1 MSKPM
6 TKTRAADIVG
16 GLSRTSKM
24 PGPSFGTSAF
34 DCQTG
39 SKLRAVEGSVCAK
52 CYARKGAYV
61 WDSVREAHARRMSK
75 LLTAIANPEARTQWI
90 SAMASLLQG
99 VSHFRWHDSGDL
111 QSAAHYALL
120 VDVVRATPKTR
131 HWLPTKE
138 PRYVDRANIPV
149 NLVVRVSAPM
159 VDQAGPKAW
168 PNVSTVHTTKPAKGA
183 HVCPA
188 PKQDGECGKCRACW
202 TATVR
207 TVSYH
212 QH

>member
-1 MSKPM
+1 MNKPM
-6 TKTRAADIVG
+6 PKGVAADIVG

-39 SKLRAVEGSVCAK
+39 SKLRAVEGSVCAS
-52 CYARKGAYV
+52 CYARKGQYV
-61 WDSVREAHARRMSK
+61 WPVVREAHARRMSK
-75 LLTAIANPEARTQWI
+75 LLKAIANPEARVQWV
-90 SAMASLLQG
+90 SAMASLLEG

-111 QSAAHYALL
+111 QSKDHFALV
-120 VDVVRATPKTR
+120 VDVVRATPKTK

-138 PRYVDRANIPV
+138 PRYVDRKNIPA

-159 VDQAGPKAW
+159 VDQAGPKTW
-168 PNVSTVHTTKPAKGA
+168 PNVSTVHTDRALAGA

-188 PKQDGECGKCRACW
+188 PKQGGACGKCRACW
-202 TATVR
+202 TRTVA

>member
-1 MSKPM
+1 MK
-6 TKTRAADIVG
+6 KFEANAIIG

-24 PGPSFGTSAF
+24 PGPYFGTSAF

-52 CYARKGAYV
+52 CYARKGSYV
-61 WDSVREAHARRMSK
+61 WPAVREAHARRMSA
-75 LLTAIANPEARTQWI
+75 LLSAIDGGAARAQWV
-90 SAMASLLQG
+90 SAMISLLDG
-99 VSHFRWHDSGDL
+99 VTHFRWHDSGDL
-111 QSAAHYALL
+111 QSRAHFELIA
-120 VDVVRATPKTR
+120 DVCKATPATR

-138 PRYVDRANIPV
+138 PRYVDRANIPR

-159 VDQAGPKAW
+159 VDQIGPKAW
-168 PNVSTVHTTKPAKGA
+168 PNVSSVHTDKAPKGA

-188 PKQDGECGKCRACW
+188 PKQGGACADCRACW
-202 TATVR
+202 TRAVK

>member
-1 MSKPM
+1 MLKGV
-6 TKTRAADIVG
+6 ANAVVG

-39 SKLRAVEGSVCAK
+39 SKLREVPGSVCSK
-52 CYARKGAYV
+52 CYARKGQYL
-61 WDSVREAHARRMSK
+61 WSTTREAHARRMSA
-75 LLTAIANPEARTQWI
+75 LLKAIANPEARAQWV
-90 SAMASLLQG
+90 SAMVSLLDG
-99 VSHFRWHDSGDL
+99 VPHFRWHDSGDL
-111 QSAAHYALL
+111 QSKDHFALI

-138 PRYVDRANIPV
+138 PRYVDRANIPA

-159 VDQAGPKAW
+159 IGQAGPKAW
-168 PNVSTVHTTKPAKGA
+168 PNVSTVHTDTAPAGA

-188 PKQDGECGKCRACW
+188 PSQGGACGKCRACW
-202 TATVR
+202 TRTVK

>member
-1 MSKPM
+1 MK
-6 TKTRAADIVG
+6 KADAQLVVG

-52 CYARKGAYV
+52 CYARKGSYV
-61 WDSVREAHARRMSK
+61 WPAVREAHARRMSK
-75 LLTAIANPEARTQWI
+75 LMTAIKNADARRQWV
-90 SAMASLLQG
+90 SAMASLLDG
-99 VSHFRWHDSGDL
+99 VTYFRWHDSGDL
-111 QSAAHYALL
+111 QSAEHYALI
-120 VDVVRATPKTR
+120 VEVCEATPKTR

-138 PRYVDRANIPV
+138 PRYVDRSKIPV

-159 VDQAGPKAW
+159 INQDGPKAW
-168 PNVSTVHTTKPAKGA
+168 PNVSTVHTDKAPKGA

-188 PKQDGECGKCRACW
+188 PKQDGACGKCRACW
-202 TATVR
+202 TSTVR

>member
-1 MSKPM
+1 MVKPM
-6 TKTRAADIVG
+6 LKGVANTVVG

-52 CYARKGAYV
+52 CYARKGQYI
-61 WDSVREAHARRMSK
+61 WPNVREAHARRMSK
-75 LLTAIANPEARTQWI
+75 LLKAISDPTARAQWV
-90 SAMASLLQG
+90 SAMVSLLDG
-99 VSHFRWHDSGDL
+99 VAHFRWHDSGDL
-111 QSAAHYALL
+111 QSAAHFELIR
-120 VDVVRATPKTR
+120 DVVLATPKTR

-138 PRYVDRANIPV
+138 PRYVDRARVPA

-159 VDQAGPKAW
+159 IDQLPPKSW
-168 PNVSTVHTTKPAKGA
+168 PNTSTVHSGKAPKGA

-188 PKQDGECGKCRACW
+188 PKQDGACGKCRACW
-202 TATVR
+202 TSTVA